1 MERDYKLD
9 FLRALA
15 IIGVLVIHS
24 IGRYADT
31 EIESMMGGWFGLV
44 ARACI
49 AIFLFVSGVL
59 FKLNEDTSY
68 LKHRIKRVLYP
79 YLFFSVFA
87 LIYTYQADLPNLVG
101 DIKIVLLK
109 ILTGGTFNIYFFVFV
124 IICSYVA
131 IFILDKSR
139 ILGKSITSLLLISL
153 VINLLHASYF
163 RQLFDF
169 FDIKDKFKDYYYLRT
184 LLIWLPYYFFGI
196 YYRSFKLEKTILE
209 NKVLIRIAWIFVVVF
224 YSFLYVIKIGNI
236 GGYDSVIG
244 TIYSLATILFLLTF
258 DVRNQIIYFISK
270 ISYSIYLS
278 HIFFVYALRDIAP
291 LLWQETPF
299 WLGLVSLVLSFIGSL
314 LVYFLAKLILK
325 SKSIYVIGA

>member
-1 MERDYKLD
+1 MERDPKLD

-24 IGRYADT
+24 ADRYADT
-31 EIESMMGGWFGLV
+31 EIESMIGGWFALV

-49 AIFLFVSGVL
+49 ASFLFVSGAL
-59 FKLNEDTSY
+59 FKQNQGVPY

-87 LIYTYQADLPNLVG
+87 LIYSYQANFPKLVG
-101 DIKIVLLK
+101 DIKVVLLK

-124 IICSYVA
+124 IICSYITV
-131 IFILDKSR
+131 FLLDKSGAFEKH
-139 ILGKSITSLLLISL
+139 LTFLLLISL
-153 VINLLHASYF
+153 TVNLLHASYF
-163 RQLFDF
+163 RQIFEF
-169 FDIKDKFKDYYYLRT
+169 FDVKDKWKDYYYYRT
-184 LLIWLPYYFFGI
+184 LLIWLPFYFFGI
-196 YYRSFKLEKTILE
+196 YYRSLKLEKTILE
-209 NKVLIRIAWIFVVVF
+209 NKALIRITWIFVVAF
-224 YSFLYVIKIGNI
+224 YSFLHAIKIGNI

-258 DVRNQIIYFISK
+258 DVRNKIFYFISK

-291 LLWQETPF
+291 LLWQQPPF
-299 WLGLVSLVLSFIGSL
+299 WLGLVSLVLSFMGPL

>member
-1 MERDYKLD
+1 MERDHKLD

-31 EIESMMGGWFGLV
+31 EIESMMGGWFALV

-59 FKLNEDTSY
+59 FKQNENISY

-124 IICSYVA
+124 IICSYIFV
-131 IFILDKSR
+131 FILNKFG
-139 ILGKSITSLLLISL
+139 ILKPHITSLLLISL
-153 VINLLHASYF
+153 VVNLLHASYF

-184 LLIWLPYYFFGI
+184 LLIWLPYYLFGI
-196 YYRSFKLEKTILE
+196 WYRSFKLEKVILE
-209 NKVLIRIAWIFVVVF
+209 NKILIRITWIFVIVF
-224 YSFLYVIKIGNI
+224 YSFLYTLKIGNI

-270 ISYSIYLS
+270 MSYSIYLS
-278 HIFFVYALRDIAP
+278 HIFLVYALRDIAP